1 MSEDKLR
8 HVWLD
13 VDPGHDDATAI
24 MLALSAPEYVD
35 LLGVSTVHGNSD
47 LLCTT
52 KNAARCLY
60 AFCADKDQKVHM
72 GAAKPLIRHARH
84 DPEIHGVDGLGGV
97 RGLPDANSNI
107 VKSIVS
113 PIKAID
119 GMAASM
125 KFVMEKLREKVSIV
139 SCGPMT
145 NLALFISVYP
155 ELLYCVEEIVF
166 MGGGVGIGNRGAV
179 AEFNVLCDPE
189 AAQIVLN
196 APVKKTMIPINVT
209 HTAIVTHD
217 IHSKILGGSNYNGFS
232 VPPPISDLRYTLST
246 LITFF
251 ADTYKHTFGFNN
263 GPPLHDAL
271 TIAYIAHPEF
281 FTRRRYRVD
290 VELSGIHSLGQ
301 TVVDIWNYSGA
312 TEDRWGAE
320 GKNCLVAE
328 SLDVPKFFQ
337 FFLECIDYCDTK
349 SPLNRRAPAPRSS
362 GGLQLPP
369 PDLLPS
375 PAVTPEDRKEIIR
388 D

>member
-1 MSEDKLR
+1 
-8 HVWLD
+8 
-13 VDPGHDDATAI
+13 
-24 MLALSAPEYVD
+24 
-35 LLGVSTVHGNSD
+35 
-47 LLCTT
+47 
-52 KNAARCLY
+52 
-60 AFCADKDQKVHM
+60 M
-72 GAAKPLIRHARH
+72 GAAKPLIRHVRH

-125 KFVMEKLREKVSIV
+125 KFVMDKLREKVSIV

-155 ELLYCVEEIVF
+155 ELLYCVEEIIF

-179 AEFNVLCDPE
+179 AGKYSLGLPPLMLADEYAEFNVLCDPE

-232 VPPPISDLRYTLST
+232 VPPPISNLRYTLST

-251 ADTYKHTFGFNN
+251 ADTYKHTFGFNS

-271 TIAYIAHPEF
+271 TIAYVAHPEF
-281 FTRRRYRVD
+281 FKCRRYRVD
-290 VELSGIHSLGQ
+290 VELSGAHSIGQ

-312 TEDRWGAE
+312 TEDRWGQD

-328 SLDVPKFFQ
+328 SLDVRYHT
-337 FFLECIDYCDTK
+337 I
-349 SPLNRRAPAPRSS
+349 
-362 GGLQLPP
+362 
-369 PDLLPS
+369 
-375 PAVTPEDRKEIIR
+375 
-388 D
+388 